1 MDTAGSH
8 GEDRDGGAKWR
19 TTGLG
24 RSICPHHLRDASL
37 HPKQMSDSGI
47 SLLCGLSQA
56 PSHVSPRLQH
66 REGNN
71 TGTLSQGRHEDSI
84 EQRCKTLGIL
94 PKTCSSQVIKANFLL
109 ILESMNFICL
119 FIVHSLCRIEILGAT
134 GFTAAHGFI
143 FLYLVQ
149 KLLNM

>member
-8 GEDRDGGAKWR
+8 GEDRDAAAKWR
-19 TTGLG
+19 ATELG

-37 HPKQMSDSGI
+37 HPKQKSDSGT
-47 SLLCGLSQA
+47 SSLCGLSQV
-56 PSHVSPRLQH
+56 PSHVSSRLQH

-71 TGTLSQGRHEDSI
+71 TDTLSQGCHEDSI
-84 EQRCKTLGIL
+84 EQWCKRLGIL

-109 ILESMNFICL
+109 ILESMNLICL
-119 FIVHSLCRIEILGAT
+119 FIVHSHCRIEILGST
-134 GFTAAHGFI
+134 GFTAVHGFI